1 MSNPDEGARRC
12 GGPCRR
18 LLPADAFSRV
28 LVRGKRRPRSYC
40 RGCER
45 KYYRNA
51 AALARLAAWRA
62 GRLELLKRRHA
73 ALLAE
78 RRAARPK
85 YTATEA
91 GL

>member
-1 MSNPDEGARRC
+1 MSNPDARRC

-18 LLPADAFSRV
+18 LLPAGAFSRV
-28 LVRGKRRPRSYC
+28 LTRGVRRPRSYC
-40 RGCER
+40 RECER